1 MIFIERKYLCFLL
14 LKPAFCFAVAL
25 FICWSVSGQ
34 SKLIVKDTTNTCIIL
49 FYFHQYSNTKMV
61 HPFTHVDYT
70 RPNNQLM
77 SWPNYPLTTEQFD
90 ERARYQDE
98 NRKLQSIIAGEI
110 LKSLLSKKNKV
121 AAIPKF

>member
-1 MIFIERKYLCFLL
+1 MIFTECKYLCFLL
-14 LKPAFCFAVAL
+14 LKSTFSFVVVS
-25 FICWSVSGQ
+25 FICFRVSGQ
-34 SKLIVKDTTNTCIIL
+34 SKLIVKDTTNTSSIL
-49 FYFHQYSNTKMV
+49 FYFHQYSNTKTV
-61 HPFTHVDYT
+61 RPFTHVDYT

-77 SWPNYPLTTEQFD
+77 NWPNYPLTTEQFD

-98 NRKLQSIIAGEI
+98 NRKLQSVIAGEV